1 MNVPATIHPDQHF
14 FRLSQPEK
22 ACALDTS
29 FKPPRTPSP
38 RRALIPGPWR
48 PSRALRSSVLL
59 NRNAADDAV
68 TADRQTPPM
77 DIEAISNAVIGAA
90 IRVHSALGPGLLEST
105 YRVCLAHEL
114 HLLGLDVREEA
125 SLPVAYRGIRI
136 DAGYRIDLL
145 VDDKLIV
152 ELKVVERIRR
162 VHEAQLLA
170 YLKLSGRA
178 VGLLINFHVPQ
189 LRLGIKRLV
198 NNYEESSTTTRPNDA
213 T

>member
-1 MNVPATIHPDQHF
+1 LAAFARFAVI
-14 FRLSQPEK
+14 
-22 ACALDTS
+22 CS
-29 FKPPRTPSP
+29 FD
-38 RRALIPGPWR
+38 
-48 PSRALRSSVLL
+48 
-59 NRNAADDAV
+59 RNAADDAV

-198 NNYEESSTTTRPNDA
+198 NNYKESSTTTRPNDA

>member
-1 MNVPATIHPDQHF
+1 
-14 FRLSQPEK
+14 
-22 ACALDTS
+22 
-29 FKPPRTPSP
+29 
-38 RRALIPGPWR
+38 
-48 PSRALRSSVLL
+48 
-59 NRNAADDAV
+59 
-68 TADRQTPPM
+68 M

-90 IRVHSALGPGLLEST
+90 IRVQSALGPGLLEST

-162 VHEAQLLA
+162 VHEA
-170 YLKLSGRA
+170 
-178 VGLLINFHVPQ
+178 
-189 LRLGIKRLV
+189 
-198 NNYEESSTTTRPNDA
+198 
-213 T
+213 